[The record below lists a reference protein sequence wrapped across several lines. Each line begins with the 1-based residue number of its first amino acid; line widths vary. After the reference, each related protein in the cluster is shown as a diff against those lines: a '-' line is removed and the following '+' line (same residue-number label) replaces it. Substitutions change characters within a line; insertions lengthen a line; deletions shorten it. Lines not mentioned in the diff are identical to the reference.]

1 MRGDNDIYND
11 IGAILFDVAPKGAC
25 KVVMRAQL
33 APELDSCEH
42 EYDFVDE
49 QGNVSWFTAGGRVN
63 TDMLKLLVELRHWY
77 FQNKLT
83 AGMSAWS
90 GCEVMIDL
98 VERKV
103 GVEFIY
109 LQ

>member
-1 MRGDNDIYND
+1 MRSDSDIYND

-33 APELDSCEH
+33 AQELDTCEY

-49 QGNVSWFTAGGRVN
+49 RGNVSWFTAGGRAN

-77 FQNKLT
+77 FENKLT
-83 AGMSAWS
+83 GGMSVWS
-90 GCEVMIDL
+90 GCGVTIDL
-98 VERKV
+98 VGGKGE
-103 GVEFIY
+103 VEFIY
-109 LQ
+109 SQ